1 MANINI
7 IAAHI
12 LIQRKSNKIWSYIYM
27 KTITMVISTH
37 NPMKRLNRHPQCLVH
52 LQFENRR
59 IWITS
64 IPKKHTKGC
73 NDTATILRNIVLSI
87 FRARS
92 MFVASCFFWNKCLF
106 ASIVARAKRDCCVV
120 LKSSEGLCIF
130 TSTSG
135 WLPISPAQNINQNN
149 ARQLTCVTNIP
160 CSAFLTSCGSPWNDD
175 TKKKFSNTC
184 VSHVHFH
191 TTIWA
196 EVRHN

>member
-1 MANINI
+1 
-7 IAAHI
+7 
-12 LIQRKSNKIWSYIYM
+12 M

-135 WLPISPAQNINQNN
+135 WLPISHAQNINQNN

-160 CSAFLTSCGSPWNDD
+160 RSAFLTSCGSPWNDD
-175 TKKKFSNTC
+175 TKKKFSNT
-184 VSHVHFH
+184 
-191 TTIWA
+191 
-196 EVRHN
+196 RHKDGNIFEARECCQRKWDRTCAFV